1 MPGTPHAVSR
11 PICAERSGVARTA
24 HPKRRGLRPVAALAG
39 AGVMFLLSGCSLIEG
54 DLADDE
60 VEEIP
65 AGLLASDI
73 GVTEA
78 GADKAVSGVTYYL
91 AVGAYLD
98 DDELTDSELGSILQ
112 IIVDENDLPTDTI
125 VLTVMNSDR
134 ESIDL
139 EVIADRLVPGVVIVS
154 SYGDIRI
161 TMDGAR
167 EIIDAVNAR

>member
-1 MPGTPHAVSR
+1 MPRISR
-11 PICAERSGVARTA
+11 L
-24 HPKRRGLRPVAALAG
+24 KRRGIRLAVALLGVTLLVPVA
-39 AGVMFLLSGCSLIEG
+39 GCSFIAG

-65 AGLLASDI
+65 AALLASDI

-78 GADKAVSGVTYYL
+78 GADKAVSGFTYYL
-91 AVGAYLD
+91 AVGVYLD

-134 ESIDL
+134 ESIDV
-139 EVIADRLVPGVVIVS
+139 EQIADRLVPGVVVVS
-154 SYGDIRI
+154 SHGDIRI
-161 TMDGAR
+161 TTDGAR
-167 EIIDAVNAR
+167 DIINAVNTESS